1 MKRLRIT
8 KEQFNRSN
16 YFQKKYGKLEY
27 VSESGRLFKT
37 SKGKVLKFTESY
49 EDEYDDESVGDGEWH
64 VFDYGPDFPLVE
76 QYMIMA
82 PTGDTWPASS
92 SGAIC
97 DYDGEYSYST
107 RQEMEDEAFAL
118 EVDGEEWTP
127 TEIDQ
132 PYPREVQKAIRLVIS
147 RLEEEGITVD
157 EP

>member
-1 MKRLRIT
+1 MKAEIERGLSGT
-8 KEQFNRSN
+8 ENM
-16 YFQKKYGKLEY
+16 
-27 VSESGRLFKT
+27 ESTRRARRFK
-37 SKGKVLKFTESY
+37 ESY
-49 EDEYDDESVGDGEWH
+49 EDGYDDESMGDGEWH

-97 DYDGEYSYST
+97 DYDDAYLYST
-107 RQEMEDEAFAL
+107 RQEMEDDVFAL
-118 EVDGEEWTP
+118 DVDGEEWTP
-127 TEIDQ
+127 TELEQ